1 MAERAI
7 ITGYRQGKM
16 IPATD
21 HRLPTMFIHS
31 VYFWL
36 KPDLTDAER
45 DRFWAGVR
53 SLTTIESVRH
63 GFAGVPAATDRPI
76 IDRSYSCALI
86 VMFDDDAGHE
96 AYQVH
101 PIHDRFR
108 EECAPFWTKVLIYDA
123 VN

>member
-1 MAERAI
+1 
-7 ITGYRQGKM
+7 
-16 IPATD
+16 
-21 HRLPTMFIHS
+21 MFVHS

-45 DRFWAGVR
+45 DRFHAGVH

-63 GFAGVPAATDRPI
+63 GFAGAPAATDRPI

-86 VMFDDDAGHE
+86 VMFDDEAGHD

-108 EECAPFWTKVLIYDA
+108 QECAPFWSKVLIYDA
-123 VN
+123 ID